1 MGPSDFILAAMLLF
15 SPMETPD
22 LDKSIQDGA
31 SLSPFVQTIALNFE
45 ILDVRENQYILL
57 RSSDF
62 ASDLK
67 LLKQRH
73 NDLYDAPLV
82 FDSMR
87 FPDRLV
93 IQEMLGFNRSYRQ
106 HLNARIHL
114 ETAFGADLH
123 AIIKETDQLYQVWD
137 YIRDSRCEYYYVTVR
152 RHALKKVLESLGTE
166 AFYNGNYPPSVPTWR
181 FAAID

>member
-1 MGPSDFILAAMLLF
+1 MALLEFTLAAMLLL
-15 SPMETPD
+15 SPVETPESE
-22 LDKSIQDGA
+22 KSIQDEA
-31 SLSPFVQTIALNFE
+31 ILSPFVQAIALNFE
-45 ILDVRENQYILL
+45 ILDVREHQYILL

-62 ASDLK
+62 SSDLK
-67 LLKQRH
+67 LLKKRLM
-73 NDLYDAPLV
+73 DLYDAPLV

-93 IQEMLGFNRSYRQ
+93 IQEMLGFNRAYRQ
-106 HLNARIHL
+106 HLNARVHL

-166 AFYNGNYPPSVPTWR
+166 AFYNGVYPPSVPTWR

>member
-1 MGPSDFILAAMLLF
+1 MAISEFILAAMLLL
-15 SPMETPD
+15 SPLKITESENP
-22 LDKSIQDGA
+22 IQDE
-31 SLSPFVQTIALNFE
+31 SNLSPFLQAISLNFE
-45 ILDVRENQYILL
+45 ILDPREHQYILL

-62 ASDLK
+62 SSDLK
-67 LLKQRH
+67 LLQKRF
-73 NDLYDAPLV
+73 NELYDAPLV

-93 IQEMLGFNRSYRQ
+93 IQEMLGFNRVYRQ
-106 HLNARIHL
+106 HLNARVHL
-114 ETAFGADLH
+114 EPAFGADLH

-137 YIRDSRCEYYYVTVR
+137 YIRDSRCEYYYITVR

-166 AFYNGNYPPSVPTWR
+166 AFYNGVYPPSVPTWR